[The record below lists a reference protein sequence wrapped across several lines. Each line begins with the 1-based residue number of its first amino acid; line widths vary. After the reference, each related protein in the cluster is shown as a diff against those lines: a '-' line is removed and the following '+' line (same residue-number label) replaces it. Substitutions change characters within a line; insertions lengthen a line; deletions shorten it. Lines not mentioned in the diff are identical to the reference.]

1 MSEEAKIQALVS
13 QMKMYESYFNDILT
27 RENTVTR
34 MMEEG
39 GLAIE
44 AIKNISGQDTVHTL
58 MPIGT
63 GIYLQ
68 ASASPN
74 NKLIINIGAGVAT
87 EKSRDD
93 TVAYVESRMKEMEVA
108 LRSVM
113 AQKQDIATRM
123 EQTRNEV
130 NTILKKAQ
138 KPS

>member
-1 MSEEAKIQALVS
+1 MSEEEKIQALVS

-74 NKLIINIGAGVAT
+74 NKLIINIGAGVAI
-87 EKSRDD
+87 EKDKNS
-93 TVAYVESRMKEMEVA
+93 TINFLESRLKEMQVTLQETVG
-108 LRSVM
+108 
-113 AQKQDIATRM
+113 QKQQVATSLEQGKQQMEQLMATRS
-123 EQTRNEV
+123 
-130 NTILKKAQ
+130 KK
-138 KPS
+138 